1 MEGENRRWWRWDSS
15 TGGRLGPPPNDY
27 DFGLAEETLQGQRV
41 AYLRSIVRPAHSFG
55 AFCQTIAAENY
66 RGNGSGSQ
74 RP

>member
-1 MEGENRRWWRWDSS
+1 MVLAIKEHRREQ
-15 TGGRLGPPPNDY
+15 
-27 DFGLAEETLQGQRV
+27 EETLQGQRV

-55 AFCQTIAAENY
+55 ACCQTIAAENY

>member
-1 MEGENRRWWRWDSS
+1 MREAPARRP
-15 TGGRLGPPPNDY
+15 GMV
-27 DFGLAEETLQGQRV
+27 LAIKEHRREQEETLQGQRV

-55 AFCQTIAAENY
+55 ACCQTIAAENY

>member
-1 MEGENRRWWRWDSS
+1 MEGENQEVVAMGLKHWWK
-15 TGGRLGPPPNDY
+15 TGAAPNDY

-55 AFCQTIAAENY
+55 ACCQTIAAENY